1 MNNLTSSFYQNKDF
15 LYWKSLFLDEFH
27 FPIIPNTVIEF
38 YNLNATNLRF
48 EQEDVRL
55 DCDRQAIFFELVN
68 LSGMLPTCRQN
79 TRYQW
84 FIDGSFEATTDAP
97 RLSIVIPPALIPT
110 SNVPLPISNTIRV
123 VIEKLDENGNWI
135 AVADINDVYGLNY
148 VEPPYD
154 CNGNEFGL
162 GKIAV
167 KNRNA
172 VSKLLIY
179 PNPAQTE
186 ITIQSPTKIQDIQ
199 ISNGLGQVV
208 SQSVVNSNKSNI
220 STSSLSKGI
229 YFVKI
234 LLEDGTIQIQKLI
247 IQ

>member
-1 MNNLTSSFYQNKDF
+1 MNNLSFSCYENKDF
-15 LYWKSLFLDEFH
+15 LFGKSLFLDGFH
-27 FPIIPNTVIEF
+27 FPIIPNTTTEF
-38 YNLNATNLRF
+38 YNLNATNFRF

-55 DCDRQAIFFELVN
+55 DCDRQAIFFDLVM
-68 LSGMLPTCRQN
+68 LGAALPTCQEN
-79 TRYQW
+79 TRYNW
-84 FIDGSFEATTDAP
+84 FIDGSFESRTDFP
-97 RLSIVIPPALIPT
+97 RLSIIVPPQLIPT
-110 SNVPLPISNTIRV
+110 SNIPLPISNTIRV

-135 AVADINDVYGLNY
+135 AVADINDIYGLNY

-167 KNRNA
+167 KGKNFISE
-172 VSKLLIY
+172 VLIY

-186 ITIQSPTKIQDIQ
+186 VTIQSSIKIQNIE
-199 ISNGLGQVV
+199 ISNGLGQVI
-208 SQSVVNSNKSNI
+208 SESIVNSNKGNI
-220 STSSLSKGI
+220 STNHLSKGI

-234 LLEDGTIQIQKLI
+234 LLEDNSVQIKKLI